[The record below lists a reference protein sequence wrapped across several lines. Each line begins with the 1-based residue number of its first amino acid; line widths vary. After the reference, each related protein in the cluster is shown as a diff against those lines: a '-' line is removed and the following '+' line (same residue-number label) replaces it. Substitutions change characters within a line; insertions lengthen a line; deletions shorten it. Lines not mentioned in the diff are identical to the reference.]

1 MYGSNVCSPKTLTTI
16 LRSIVMM
23 LPSVSIHDSPE
34 MNALFQGVDI
44 VLLSNKRYL
53 SRCNEFE
60 ISNICWAMAKAKY
73 YRKDTLYHIS
83 DRMKDRDILEACT
96 PSSASRFLWSIT
108 ALTEE
113 KVSIKES
120 DEDMQELLFEQFQSL
135 GGIMLSSKLAPV
147 DCAYAMWSMAKSS
160 HALDMNVFDHLA
172 RVLSCDFML
181 ERATVQQVA
190 IALWSCGKIYSWEDI
205 AQEINEYGIAKTPSY
220 VYNARA
226 YGRFLACFSNKL
238 SSKDIA
244 QAIWALGRLKIA
256 DEAII
261 TPLSSAASEMVQDG
275 HFNSQEIAN
284 ILWGL
289 SKTGFKNVTIL
300 QPFTKEIQSSS
311 IMDSCS
317 SQEAANILY
326 ALGKMKIKDE
336 ELFSSLSSVLM
347 RQLAEVTPQTMA
359 NALWAHERTGLEPP
373 MQLFNRWA
381 MEKLNIAGFY
391 TGNKTDPVK
400 IKTIKQ

>member
-1 MYGSNVCSPKTLTTI
+1 
-16 LRSIVMM
+16 MM
-23 LPSVSIHDSPE
+23 LPTVSIHNSHD

-60 ISNICWAMAKAKY
+60 ISNICWTMAKAKY

-83 DRMKDRDILEACT
+83 DRMMDRDILEACT

-108 ALTEE
+108 TLTEE

-120 DEDMQELLFEQFQSL
+120 DEDMQELLFELFQSL

-172 RVLSCDFML
+172 KVLSCDFML

-190 IALWSCGKIYSWEDI
+190 IALWSCGKIYSWEDT
-205 AQEINEYGIAKTPSY
+205 AQEINKYGIAKTPSY
-220 VYNARA
+220 VNNARA

-244 QAIWALGRLKIA
+244 QAIWALGRLKIT

-275 HFNSQEIAN
+275 RFNSQEIAN

-289 SKTGFKNVTIL
+289 SKTGFKNATIL
-300 QPFTKEIQSSS
+300 QPFTKEIQTSY
-311 IMDSCS
+311 ILDSCS
-317 SQEAANILY
+317 SMNTQEAANILY

-336 ELFSSLSSVLM
+336 ELFSCLSSVLM
-347 RQLAEVTPQTMA
+347 RQLAEVTPQTIA
-359 NALWAHERTGLEPP
+359 NALWAHEITGLEPP

-391 TGNKTDPVK
+391 TGNQTDLVK
-400 IKTIKQ
+400 IKSKD